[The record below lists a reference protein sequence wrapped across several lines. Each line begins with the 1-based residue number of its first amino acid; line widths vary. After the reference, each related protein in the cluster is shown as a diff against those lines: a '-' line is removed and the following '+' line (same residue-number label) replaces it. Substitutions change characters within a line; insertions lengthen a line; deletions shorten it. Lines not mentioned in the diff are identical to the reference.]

1 VATLLTL
8 LDSVG
13 KERVGEGMGED
24 DDFEAEKVEEID
36 ENVSEEE
43 GKRGGD
49 TGAASS
55 VMTPSIVA
63 PSSLLT
69 DALTKFCTHRNPAK
83 IGSVP
88 AVVAWYVDKRDAL
101 GSVLMKEYSVSLA
114 SEVAEGAATAAA
126 ATEAAAA
133 ARLSQLTIDDDSD
146 DD

>member
-8 LDSVG
+8 LNGAG
-13 KERVGEGMGED
+13 KGRVDEGVGED

-36 ENVSEEE
+36 ETVSEEE
-43 GKRGGD
+43 GEVGKSGGD

-69 DALTKFCTHRNPAK
+69 DALTEFYTRHSPAK

-88 AVVAWYVDKRDAL
+88 AVAAWYVDKRDAL
-101 GSVLMKEYSVSLA
+101 GSVL
-114 SEVAEGAATAAA
+114 
-126 ATEAAAA
+126 
-133 ARLSQLTIDDDSD
+133 
-146 DD
+146 